1 MRIRDQ
7 NKTDH
12 MVIRNQV
19 RVEHI
24 RLDANDKTYFT
35 PEGYLIDNPIVT
47 RTGIFEYHKPDGSIR
62 REFRPPEEVFAKESL
77 ESYVGKPVIITHDA
91 GYVDKDS
98 APDEEI
104 GTILEKGYKDGDNVR
119 AKIVIH
125 DIGSLKDCGLRE
137 LSLGYNVDFDY
148 TPGEYNGEKYD
159 CVQKNIRINHLAL
172 VANARAGEQAR
183 LNIDGKDTEH
193 NPMSGKNPEE
203 GGEKLMGKR
212 RRFDGEI
219 GREEFED
226 KLDKLTADND
236 LPEMVE
242 DTPAAAEPEKKDAD
256 ELTTEEKIAEV
267 KQHQDRR
274 DADEDP
280 QDLETATKV
289 IDEQDKDIQ
298 TLLDCLDE
306 LEAEKDM
313 AKTDEEPTE
322 DKPVQDEGEEEEIP
336 LNKDSVDRVIRER
349 LSVLRVADKLNMD
362 GLEDLPVFAA
372 KKAIIKKV
380 SPSLRLDGKSKA
392 YINAAYD
399 LAVDKV
405 KSLRSNSIALQKRQM
420 MGMNMDGMPA
430 RQNGLTAAQRAREAM
445 IAKKEGGRA

>member
-7 NKTDH
+7 NRTDH
-12 MVIRNQV
+12 MVIRNQS

-47 RTGIFEYHKPDGSIR
+47 RTGIFEYHNPDGSVR
-62 REFRPPEEVFAKESL
+62 KEFRPPEEVFAKESL

-91 GYVDKDS
+91 GYVNKDS

-104 GTILEKGYKDGDNVR
+104 GTILEKGYRDGDNVR

-125 DIGSLKDCGLRE
+125 DTNSLKDCGLRE

-148 TPGEYNGEKYD
+148 TPGEYEGEKYD

-172 VANARAGEQAR
+172 VANARAGENAR
-183 LNIDGKDTEH
+183 LNIDGKDRETER
-193 NPMSGKNPEE
+193 NPVKGKNPVE
-203 GGEKLMGKR
+203 GGENLMGKK

-219 GREEFED
+219 GQEEFAD
-226 KLDKLTADND
+226 KLEKLTADND
-236 LPEMVE
+236 QSGTVE
-242 DTPAAAEPEKKDAD
+242 DDPAIIDPEKKDEE

-274 DADEDP
+274 DADDDP
-280 QDLETATKV
+280 QDLESATKV
-289 IDEQDKDIQ
+289 IDEQGKDIQ
-298 TLLDCLDE
+298 TLLDCIDE
-306 LEAEKDM
+306 MEAEKDM
-313 AKTDEEPTE
+313 AKDSDCEEKTDE
-322 DKPVQDEGEEEEIP
+322 DEETKEEET
-336 LNKDSVDRVIRER
+336 LNQDSVDRVIRER
-349 LSVLRVADKLNMD
+349 LSVARVGDKLNMD
-362 GLEDLPVFAA
+362 GLENMSVIAA

-380 SPSLRLDGKSKA
+380 SPNLRLDGKSKA

-405 KSLRSNSIALQKRQM
+405 NSLKSNSIALQKRQM

-430 RQNGLTAAQRAREAM
+430 RQTGLTAAQKAREAM
-445 IAKKEGGRA
+445 IAKKEGGR